1 MFELIFFQ
9 NRTEKSFDLK
19 QSANSKQINA
29 LKSEI
34 TNFQSEI
41 SQQRIENEELKINKD
56 NLKGVLEKR
65 LMEIAKLREN
75 IDAVKYENNS
85 LLKAFEEADSGVK
98 NLKNIKS

>member
-1 MFELIFFQ
+1 
-9 NRTEKSFDLK
+9 LK

>member
-1 MFELIFFQ
+1 M
-9 NRTEKSFDLK
+9 K